1 VQGEDTRALDDDE
14 IRSLFTTDESAEL
27 RQHVRDELLPRLS
40 DLRRT
45 LQENHRSTESA
56 EERMQPLLESLD
68 TLKSFFS
75 EDISVVPVIDRELRA
90 SKEWISEHTS
100 EEPTKSPRQL
110 GSVELTQQPAS
121 TRSLFDDIDADGR
134 PDAN

>member
-1 VQGEDTRALDDDE
+1 
-14 IRSLFTTDESAEL
+14 
-27 RQHVRDELLPRLS
+27 
-40 DLRRT
+40 
-45 LQENHRSTESA
+45 
-56 EERMQPLLESLD
+56 MQPLLESLD

-75 EDISVVPVIDRELRA
+75 EDISVVPVIDGELRA